1 MDSRILIFMKFVLA
15 PIAGFTNAAFRLMA
29 SRGGA
34 DLTYTEMVSAA
45 GLAHGSSPTRHLLEV
60 LPGEGPVACQLFG
73 AKPEELAYAAREVS
87 ATGRFV
93 ELNLNAGCPV
103 PRIVREGAGSALVKD
118 PARVHDLL
126 VAMVGETDLP
136 VTLKTRPGPRPD
148 KVLMFELLDAAE
160 TAGAKGITLH
170 ARFTSQ
176 NHGGTVHLEL
186 LAELVQKARI
196 PVTGNGGVKDVETA
210 RAMAETGVAAI
221 MVGRAALPNP
231 YIFSTL
237 NPHQSTHNSQLTTL
251 NSTLPSTRSTRST
264 RLTPQSSALFR
275 EHLEALK
282 ALHAQI
288 AAHFP
293 QDRLPTLDAWV
304 AGAVRTH
311 LFRYFAGR
319 PGVGELRRRLA
330 TIRTLR
336 EISLEDWV
344 AG

>member
-1 MDSRILIFMKFVLA
+1 MKYVLA

-73 AKPEELAYAAREVS
+73 AKPDELAFAAREVS

-118 PARVHDLL
+118 PVRVHDLL
-126 VAMVGETDLP
+126 VAMVGATNLP

-176 NHGGTVHLEL
+176 NHGGAVHLEL

-196 PVTGNGGVKDVETA
+196 PVTGNGGVKDLETA
-210 RAMAETGVAAI
+210 RAMAATGVAAI

-237 NPHQSTHNSQLTTL
+237 KSQ
-251 NSTLPSTRSTRST
+251 PSSPEPTRSTLLHGHS
-264 RLTPQSSALFR
+264 LSLLPPPPSLFHD
-275 EHLEALK
+275 HLEALK

-288 AAHFP
+288 AANFP

-330 TIRTLR
+330 SIRTLR
-336 EISLEDWV
+336 EIEAISW
-344 AG
+344 

>member
-1 MDSRILIFMKFVLA
+1 MKFVLA

-73 AKPEELAYAAREVS
+73 AKPDELAYAAREVS

-118 PARVHDLL
+118 PAHVHDLL
-126 VAMVGETDLP
+126 VAMVGATDLP
-136 VTLKTRPGPRPD
+136 VTLKTRPGSRPD

-176 NHGGTVHLEL
+176 NHGGAVHLEL
-186 LAELVQKARI
+186 LAELSQKARI

-237 NPHQSTHNSQLTTL
+237 NPHHSTRNPQPSTL
-251 NSTLPSTRSTRST
+251 NSQPSTLNPQPST
-264 RLTPQSSALFR
+264 LFH

-282 ALHAQI
+282 ALHAQT

-336 EISLEDWV
+336 EIAIALEDWRI
-344 AG
+344 

>member
-1 MDSRILIFMKFVLA
+1 MKYVLA

-60 LPGEGPVACQLFG
+60 LPDEGPVACQLFG
-73 AKPEELAYAAREVS
+73 AKPDELAFAAREVS

-103 PRIVREGAGSALVKD
+103 PRIVHEGAGSALVKD

-126 VAMVGETDLP
+126 VAMVGATDLP
-136 VTLKTRPGPRPD
+136 VSLKTRPGPRPD

-176 NHGGTVHLEL
+176 NHGGAVHLDL

-196 PVTGNGGVKDVETA
+196 PVTGNGGVKDLETA

-237 NPHQSTHNSQLTTL
+237 STKS
-251 NSTLPSTRSTRST
+251 STPSF
-264 RLTPQSSALFR
+264 QSSTLFR

-288 AAHFP
+288 AANFP
-293 QDRLPTLDAWV
+293 QDRLPMLDAWV

-336 EISLEDWV
+336 EIEAISW
-344 AG
+344 

>member
-1 MDSRILIFMKFVLA
+1 MKYVLA

-73 AKPEELAYAAREVS
+73 TNPDELAYAAREVS

-126 VAMVGETDLP
+126 LAMVGATDLP

-176 NHGGTVHLEL
+176 NHGGAVHLEL
-186 LAELVQKARI
+186 LAELVQRARI
-196 PVTGNGGVKDVETA
+196 PVTGNGGIKDVETA

-237 NPHQSTHNSQLTTL
+237 SPPSPRLRRTSPHSAFAEATADKSST
-251 NSTLPSTRSTRST
+251 
-264 RLTPQSSALFR
+264 LFR

-282 ALHAQI
+282 SLHAQI
-288 AAHFP
+288 AANFP

-336 EISLEDWV
+336 EIEAICW
-344 AG
+344 

>member
-1 MDSRILIFMKFVLA
+1 MKYVLA

-60 LPGEGPVACQLFG
+60 LPGEGPGACQLFG
-73 AKPEELAYAAREVS
+73 AKPDELAFAAREVS

-118 PARVHDLL
+118 PVRVHDLL
-126 VAMVGETDLP
+126 VAMVGATNLP

-176 NHGGTVHLEL
+176 NHGGAVHLDL

-196 PVTGNGGVKDVETA
+196 PVTGNGGVKDLETA

-237 NPHQSTHNSQLTTL
+237 NP
-251 NSTLPSTRSTRST
+251 PSP
-264 RLTPQSSALFR
+264 RLRRTSPQSAFAEATADKSSTLFR

-288 AAHFP
+288 VAHFP

-336 EISLEDWV
+336 EIAIVGLEDF
-344 AG
+344 

>member
-1 MDSRILIFMKFVLA
+1 M
-15 PIAGFTNAAFRLMA
+15 AF
-29 SRGGA
+29 
-34 DLTYTEMVSAA
+34 
-45 GLAHGSSPTRHLLEV
+45 
-60 LPGEGPVACQLFG
+60 
-73 AKPEELAYAAREVS
+73 AAREVS

-118 PARVHDLL
+118 PVRVHDLL
-126 VAMVGETDLP
+126 VAMVGATNLP

-176 NHGGTVHLEL
+176 NHGGAVHLDL

-196 PVTGNGGVKDVETA
+196 PVTGNGGVKDVETV

-221 MVGRAALPNP
+221 MVGRAALTNP
-231 YIFSTL
+231 YIFSAL
-237 NPHQSTHNSQLTTL
+237 NP
-251 NSTLPSTRSTRST
+251 PSP
-264 RLTPQSSALFR
+264 RLRRTSPQSAFAEATADKSSTLFR
-275 EHLEALK
+275 EHLKALK

-288 AAHFP
+288 AANFP

-330 TIRTLR
+330 SIRTLR
-336 EISLEDWV
+336 EIEAISW
-344 AG
+344 

>member
-1 MDSRILIFMKFVLA
+1 MDGGIQFMKYVLA

-29 SRGGA
+29 TRGGA

-73 AKPEELAYAAREVS
+73 ANPDELAFAAREVS

-126 VAMVGETDLP
+126 AAMVGATNLP

-176 NHGGTVHLEL
+176 NHGGAVHLDL

-196 PVTGNGGVKDVETA
+196 PVTGNGGVKDDETA

-237 NPHQSTHNSQLTTL
+237 TPHPLTLSPSHLLTSSPSHL
-251 NSTLPSTRSTRST
+251 LTSSTL
-264 RLTPQSSALFR
+264 FHD
-275 EHLEALK
+275 HLEALK

-336 EISLEDWV
+336 EIAIVGLEDF
-344 AG
+344 

>member
-1 MDSRILIFMKFVLA
+1 MKYVLA

-45 GLAHGSSPTRHLLEV
+45 GLTHGSSPTRHLLEV

-73 AKPEELAYAAREVS
+73 AKPDELAFAAREVS

-126 VAMVGETDLP
+126 AAMVGATDLP

-176 NHGGTVHLEL
+176 NHGGEVHLDL

-196 PVTGNGGVKDVETA
+196 PVTGNGGVKDAETA

-231 YIFSTL
+231 CIFSTL
-237 NPHQSTHNSQLTTL
+237 TSSPPHLLTS
-251 NSTLPSTRSTRST
+251 STL
-264 RLTPQSSALFR
+264 FR
-275 EHLEALK
+275 DHLEALK

-330 TIRTLR
+330 AIRTLR

-344 AG
+344 IG

>member
-1 MDSRILIFMKFVLA
+1 MKYVLA

-73 AKPEELAYAAREVS
+73 ANPDELAFAAREVS
-87 ATGRFV
+87 AMGRFV

-126 VAMVGETDLP
+126 VAMVGATDLP

-170 ARFTSQ
+170 ARFASQ
-176 NHGGTVHLEL
+176 NHGGVVHLDL

-196 PVTGNGGVKDVETA
+196 PVTGNGGVKDLETV

-231 YIFSTL
+231 YIFSTFSPKSSPQ
-237 NPHQSTHNSQLTTL
+237 NI
-251 NSTLPSTRSTRST
+251 
-264 RLTPQSSALFR
+264 QSSTLFR

-288 AAHFP
+288 AANFP

-304 AGAVRTH
+304 VGAVRTH

-336 EISLEDWV
+336 EIEAITW
-344 AG
+344 

>member
-1 MDSRILIFMKFVLA
+1 MKYVLA

-73 AKPEELAYAAREVS
+73 AKPDELAFAAREVS

-118 PARVHDLL
+118 PVRVHDLL
-126 VAMVGETDLP
+126 VAMVGATNLP

-176 NHGGTVHLEL
+176 NHGGAVHLEL

-196 PVTGNGGVKDVETA
+196 PVTGNGGVKDLETA
-210 RAMAETGVAAI
+210 RAMAATGVAAI

-231 YIFSTL
+231 YIFSAL
-237 NPHQSTHNSQLTTL
+237 NP
-251 NSTLPSTRSTRST
+251 PSP
-264 RLTPQSSALFR
+264 RLRRTSPQSAFAEATADKSSTLFR

-288 AAHFP
+288 AANFP

-330 TIRTLR
+330 SIRTLR
-336 EISLEDWV
+336 EIEAISW
-344 AG
+344 

>member
-1 MDSRILIFMKFVLA
+1 MKFVLA

-73 AKPEELAYAAREVS
+73 ANPDELAYAAREVS
-87 ATGRFV
+87 ATERFV

-126 VAMVGETDLP
+126 AAMVGATDLP

-176 NHGGTVHLEL
+176 NHGGAVHLEL

-210 RAMAETGVAAI
+210 RAMAETGVAAV
-221 MVGRAALPNP
+221 MVGRAALPTP

-237 NPHQSTHNSQLTTL
+237 NTQSAFAEVPADAPSTQNSKLKTL
-251 NSTLPSTRSTRST
+251 NSQPST
-264 RLTPQSSALFR
+264 LFH

-288 AAHFP
+288 AANFP

-336 EISLEDWV
+336 EIEQRFQISDLSR
-344 AG
+344 

>member
-1 MDSRILIFMKFVLA
+1 MKYVLA

-73 AKPEELAYAAREVS
+73 ANSDELAFAAREVS

-118 PARVHDLL
+118 PVRVHDLL
-126 VAMVGETDLP
+126 VAMVGATNLP

-176 NHGGTVHLEL
+176 NHGGAVHLEL

-237 NPHQSTHNSQLTTL
+237 SP
-251 NSTLPSTRSTRST
+251 PSP
-264 RLTPQSSALFR
+264 RLRRTSPQSSTPSFQSSTLFR

-288 AAHFP
+288 AANFP

-330 TIRTLR
+330 SIRTLR
-336 EISLEDWV
+336 EIEAISW
-344 AG
+344 

>member
-1 MDSRILIFMKFVLA
+1 MKYVLA

-73 AKPEELAYAAREVS
+73 AKPDELAFAAREVS

-103 PRIVREGAGSALVKD
+103 PRIVREGAGFALVKD

-126 VAMVGETDLP
+126 VAMVGATNLP

-176 NHGGTVHLEL
+176 NHAGAVHLEL

-237 NPHQSTHNSQLTTL
+237 NPKSST
-251 NSTLPSTRSTRST
+251 PSF
-264 RLTPQSSALFR
+264 QSSTLFR

-288 AAHFP
+288 AANFP

-336 EISLEDWV
+336 EISLEDWGI
-344 AG
+344 A

>member
-1 MDSRILIFMKFVLA
+1 MKYVLA

-45 GLAHGSSPTRHLLEV
+45 GLAHGSSPTRHLLEI

-73 AKPEELAYAAREVS
+73 AKPDELAFAAREVS

-126 VAMVGETDLP
+126 VAMVGATDLP

-148 KVLMFELLDAAE
+148 KVQMFELLDAAE

-176 NHGGTVHLEL
+176 NHGGAVHLDL

-237 NPHQSTHNSQLTTL
+237 TPHPLTLSPSHLLTSSPSHL
-251 NSTLPSTRSTRST
+251 LTSSTL
-264 RLTPQSSALFR
+264 FHD
-275 EHLEALK
+275 HLEALK

-288 AAHFP
+288 AANFP

-336 EISLEDWV
+336 EIEAISW
-344 AG
+344 

>member
-1 MDSRILIFMKFVLA
+1 MKYVLA

-73 AKPEELAYAAREVS
+73 TNPDELAYAAREVS

-126 VAMVGETDLP
+126 LAMVGATDLP

-176 NHGGTVHLEL
+176 NHGGAVHLEL
-186 LAELVQKARI
+186 LAELVQRARI
-196 PVTGNGGVKDVETA
+196 PVTGNGGIKDVETA

-237 NPHQSTHNSQLTTL
+237 S
-251 NSTLPSTRSTRST
+251 
-264 RLTPQSSALFR
+264 PQSSTPNFQSSTLFR

-282 ALHAQI
+282 SLHAQI
-288 AAHFP
+288 AANFP

-336 EISLEDWV
+336 EIEAICW
-344 AG
+344 

>member
-1 MDSRILIFMKFVLA
+1 MKYVLA

-73 AKPEELAYAAREVS
+73 TKPDELAFAAREVS

-126 VAMVGETDLP
+126 VAMVGATDLP

-196 PVTGNGGVKDVETA
+196 PVTGNGGVKDLETA
-210 RAMAETGVAAI
+210 RAMVETGVAAI

-237 NPHQSTHNSQLTTL
+237 NSQFST
-251 NSTLPSTRSTRST
+251 PSF
-264 RLTPQSSALFR
+264 QSSVLFR

-288 AAHFP
+288 AASFP

-336 EISLEDWV
+336 EIEAISW
-344 AG
+344 

>member
-1 MDSRILIFMKFVLA
+1 MKYVLA

-73 AKPEELAYAAREVS
+73 ANPDELAYAAREVS

-118 PARVHDLL
+118 PVHVHDLL
-126 VAMVGETDLP
+126 LAMVGATDLP

-176 NHGGTVHLEL
+176 NHGGAVHLDL

-231 YIFSTL
+231 CIFSTL
-237 NPHQSTHNSQLTTL
+237 KSQ
-251 NSTLPSTRSTRST
+251 PSSPEPTRSTLLHGHSPS
-264 RLTPQSSALFR
+264 LLPPPPSLFR

-288 AAHFP
+288 AANFP

-336 EISLEDWV
+336 EIEAICW
-344 AG
+344 